1 MLCPFYMT
9 LVMLSISEIGLQ
21 RNIDKVYEFCK
32 KKKKKKKKK
41 NWGFSCRFKF
51 RFDIGG

>member
-41 NWGFSCRFKF
+41 TGDLVVDLNL
-51 RFDIGG
+51 DLI